1 MILDQKDLIISNYVK
16 SERDCELLIWRQFYK
31 KRRAQVF
38 EVVLSTN
45 LLGTEL
51 K

>member
-16 SERDCELLIWRQFYK
+16 SERDCE
-31 KRRAQVF
+31 RAQVF